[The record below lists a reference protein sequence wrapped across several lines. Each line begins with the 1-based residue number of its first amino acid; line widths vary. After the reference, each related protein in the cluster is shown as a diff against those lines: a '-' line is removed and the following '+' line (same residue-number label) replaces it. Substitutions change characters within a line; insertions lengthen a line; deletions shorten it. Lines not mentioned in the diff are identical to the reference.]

1 MMHLSSRMLLHQRA
15 RVIAT
20 TLGLGFLFFLSAAQV
35 GVFVGWCYTT
45 QLIINHSGVDVWVMA
60 EHTTALEYGSPI
72 PKHRVEQVRNVPGVA
87 WAEAMH
93 LSGSVWRQADG
104 HTTSVS
110 VIGLDK
116 SCAAGP
122 WNLPQGRVEDV
133 HLPFSVIVDEL
144 YQERLGVHAIGDQA
158 QLFGKRAVVHG
169 ISREVRTFSST
180 PCVFTSLATARRY
193 DARYEDDE
201 VTYVLARVAPGMDPD
216 QVSRSIAASV
226 PSVEAL
232 TTPEF
237 ALRTTKY
244 WMLRTGAGVTV
255 ILTALLGIVVGAV
268 VNGQTLFTITQDNL
282 NNYGT
287 LMALGFSRAR
297 LLGCVLLQALILSSG
312 GIVLGG
318 LSVVAASAASTR
330 FPVPLR
336 MTPEVFALLVAV
348 SVLGGLGGAFF
359 SIRAVLRIDP
369 ATVFR
374 G

>member
-1 MMHLSSRMLLHQRA
+1 MMHLSIRMLLYQRA

-20 TLGLGFLFFLSAAQV
+20 GLGLAFLFFLSAAQF

-45 QLIINHSGVDVWVMA
+45 QLIINHSGVNVWVMA

-93 LSGSVWRQADG
+93 LSASVWRRADG
-104 HTTSVS
+104 RSTSVS

-122 WNLPQGRVEDV
+122 WKLQEGRVEDV
-133 HLPFSVIVDEL
+133 HLPFSVIGDEL
-144 YQERLGVHAIGDQA
+144 YLDRLGVSEVGDQA

-180 PCVFTSLATARRY
+180 PCVFTSLATAHRF
-193 DARYEDDE
+193 DIRYEDDE
-201 VTYVLARVAPGMDPD
+201 VTYVLARVAPGMDPK
-216 QVSRSIAASV
+216 VVAGAIAARV
-226 PSVEAL
+226 PAVEAL
-232 TTPEF
+232 TTSQF
-237 ALRTTKY
+237 ALRTTEY
-244 WMLRTGAGVTV
+244 WMLRTGVGVTV
-255 ILTALLGIVVGAV
+255 ILTALLGIVVGALV
-268 VNGQTLFTITQDNL
+268 TGQTLYTITQDNL

-297 LLGCVLLQALILSSG
+297 LLTCELSQALILSSA
-312 GIVLGG
+312 GILLGG
-318 LSVVAASAASTR
+318 VSLAAACVGCTR
-330 FPVPLR
+330 TPVPLQ
-336 MTPEVFALLVAV
+336 MSPGVYALLVAV
-348 SVLGGLGGAFF
+348 SVLGSLVGAFF

-369 ATVFR
+369 VTVFR